1 MKVTGSSRS
10 RAWDTVLRKKDKP
23 VLSVVSAESKGKE
36 DSTLKGRLLSR
47 LGICLS
53 SMTLIGMGVMWL
65 LVSSGVAGGTLWAGV
80 LAVAALGFPL
90 GTWLGRLLLRPVRE
104 IDTGIERLLQGWRE
118 PGRTAG
124 EDELSGLRKAVDY
137 ITAYPLTRVK
147 VLESEQAKGTAILDN
162 MTEGV
167 IALDRQ
173 GYVIFM
179 NPAAQRILDVVH
191 DQGERRTLLEV
202 VRDKG
207 LAEWVEM
214 YLALDTAKPCK
225 WEIENSLPSL
235 RIIEVNAM
243 PMPFSSECRGFLL
256 VLHDITELRRLEK
269 VRAEL
274 VANVSHELRTPLTA
288 IKGYLETVLDETM
301 SESDTHRQ
309 FLEIANSHAERMGR
323 LINDLLN
330 LSDIETGK
338 VILDPIPISLG
349 VFMQDVST
357 MFEKDAAK
365 KDVKLVNQVPADLS
379 VQADRDR
386 LSQILV
392 NLVDNAVKYTPQGG
406 TVSFLAAKT
415 DTNQIRI
422 TVRDTGQGIPPNDL
436 PRITERFYRVDKA
449 RVRVQQ
455 GGTGL
460 GLAIVKHLV
469 QLHGGTLH
477 VESEYGKG
485 TTIEFLLPAAQL
497 QPAG

>member
-1 MKVTGSSRS
+1 M
-10 RAWDTVLRKKDKP
+10 
-23 VLSVVSAESKGKE
+23 
-36 DSTLKGRLLSR
+36 KGRLIFR
-47 LGICLS
+47 LGVCLGS
-53 SMTLIGMGVMWL
+53 TTLIGMGAMWL
-65 LVSSGVAGGTLWAGV
+65 LISSGVVGGTLWVGV
-80 LAVAALGFPL
+80 LVVAGLGFPL
-90 GTWLGRLLLRPVRE
+90 GTWLGRRLLRPVHE
-104 IDTGIERLLQGWRE
+104 IDTGVERLLQGWRE
-118 PGRTAG
+118 QGRTAD

-137 ITAYPLTRVK
+137 ITAYPLPRVEA
-147 VLESEQAKGTAILDN
+147 LESERAKGTAILDN

-167 IALDRQ
+167 IALDGQ
-173 GYVIFM
+173 GYVILM
-179 NPAAQRILDVVH
+179 NPAAQRILDVAH

-207 LAEWVEM
+207 LADWVEM
-214 YLALDTAKPCK
+214 CQALDTAEPCK
-225 WEIENSLPSL
+225 QEIESHLPSL

-243 PMPFSSECRGFLL
+243 PMPFSSERRGFLL

-269 VRAEL
+269 VRAEF

-288 IKGYLETVLDETM
+288 IKGYLETVLDETGL
-301 SESDTHRQ
+301 ESDTHRR

-323 LINDLLN
+323 LIDDLLN

-338 VILDPIPISLG
+338 VVLDPMPISLG
-349 VFMQDVST
+349 TFVHDVSAI
-357 MFEKDAAK
+357 FEKDAAK
-365 KDVKLVNQVPADLS
+365 KDVKLVNQVPPDLS

-392 NLVDNAVKYTPQGG
+392 NLVDNAVKYTPKGG

-415 DTNQIRI
+415 DDHQIRI
-422 TVRDTGQGIPPNDL
+422 AVRDTGQGIPPNDL
-436 PRITERFYRVDKA
+436 PRVTERFYRVDKA
-449 RVRVQQ
+449 RSREE

-477 VESEYGKG
+477 IESEYGKG

-497 QPAG
+497 QPAC

>member
-1 MKVTGSSRS
+1 
-10 RAWDTVLRKKDKP
+10 
-23 VLSVVSAESKGKE
+23 
-36 DSTLKGRLLSR
+36 
-47 LGICLS
+47 
-53 SMTLIGMGVMWL
+53 MTLIGMATMWL
-65 LVSSGVAGGTLWAGV
+65 LTSSGATGWTFRVWC
-80 LAVAALGFPL
+80 LAVVALGFPL
-90 GTWLGRLLLRPVRE
+90 GVWLGRRLLRPVHE
-104 IDTGIERLLQGWRE
+104 INTRAERLLQGWSERE
-118 PGRTAG
+118 QTID
-124 EDELSGLRKAVDY
+124 EDELSGLKTALDY
-137 ITAYPLTRVK
+137 IAAYPLTRVE
-147 VLESEQAKGTAILDN
+147 VLEAERAKGTAILEY

-167 IALDRQ
+167 IALDGQ
-173 GYVIFM
+173 GHVILM
-179 NPAAQRILDVVH
+179 NPSAQRILGVAH
-191 DQGERRTLLEV
+191 DQRERRTLLEV

-214 YLALDTAKPCK
+214 CQALDTAEPCK
-225 WEIENSLPSL
+225 REIESHFASM

-243 PMPFSSECRGFLL
+243 PMSMSFSLERRGFLL

-269 VRAEL
+269 VRAEF

-288 IKGYLETVLDETM
+288 IKGYLETVLDETRL
-301 SESDTHRQ
+301 ESDTHRR
-309 FLEIANSHAERMGR
+309 FLEIANNHAERMGR

-338 VILDPIPISLG
+338 VVLDPAPISLG
-349 VFMQDVST
+349 AFVQDVSA

-365 KDVKLVNQVPADLS
+365 KDVKLVNRVAHDLA

-392 NLVDNAVKYTPQGG
+392 NLVDNALKYTPQGG

-415 DTNQIRI
+415 DTNQIRV

-436 PRITERFYRVDKA
+436 PRVTERFYRVDKA
-449 RVRVQQ
+449 RSREE

-477 VESEYGKG
+477 IESEYGKG

-497 QPAG
+497 QPAC

>member
-1 MKVTGSSRS
+1 MCH
-10 RAWDTVLRKKDKP
+10 P
-23 VLSVVSAESKGKE
+23 AESKDKE
-36 DSTLKGRLLSR
+36 TPTLEGRLIFR
-47 LGICLS
+47 LGLCLG
-53 SMTLIGMGVMWL
+53 SMTLIGMVATWL
-65 LVSSGVAGGTLWAGV
+65 LTASGAAGVALWAGV
-80 LAVAALGFPL
+80 LVVAGLGFPL
-90 GTWLGRLLLRPVRE
+90 GMWLGRLLLRPVHE
-104 IDTGIERLLQGWRE
+104 IDAGIGRLLQGWRE
-118 PGRTAG
+118 QKGGAG
-124 EDELSGLRKAVDY
+124 EDELSGLRKALDY
-137 ITAYPLTRVK
+137 ITAYPLNKVE
-147 VLESEQAKGTAILDN
+147 VLEAERAKGTAILEY

-167 IALDRQ
+167 IALDGQ
-173 GYVIFM
+173 GYVILM
-179 NPAAQRILDVVH
+179 NPSAQRILGVAH
-191 DQGERRTLLEV
+191 DQRERRTLLEV

-207 LAEWVEM
+207 LAEWMEM
-214 YLALDTAKPCK
+214 CQALDVAEPCK
-225 WEIENSLPSL
+225 REIESHSAPM

-243 PMPFSSECRGFLL
+243 PMSFSLEQRGFLL

-269 VRAEL
+269 VRAEF

-288 IKGYLETVLDETM
+288 IKGYLETVLDETRL
-301 SESDTHRQ
+301 ESDTHRR

-338 VILDPIPISLG
+338 VVLDPAPISLG
-349 VFMQDVST
+349 AFVQDASA

-365 KDVKLVNQVPADLS
+365 KDVKLVNQVAPDLA

-392 NLVDNAVKYTPQGG
+392 NLVDNALKYTPQGG

-415 DTNQIRI
+415 DMNQVRV

-436 PRITERFYRVDKA
+436 PRVTERFYRVDKA
-449 RVRVQQ
+449 RSREE

-477 VESEYGKG
+477 IESEYGKG

-497 QPAG
+497 QPAS

>member
-1 MKVTGSSRS
+1 M
-10 RAWDTVLRKKDKP
+10 
-23 VLSVVSAESKGKE
+23 
-36 DSTLKGRLLSR
+36 KGRLISR
-47 LGICLS
+47 LGVCLGF
-53 SMTLIGMGVMWL
+53 MTLFGMGGMWL
-65 LVSSGVAGGTLWAGV
+65 LTSSGAAGVMLWAGV
-80 LAVAALGFPL
+80 LVVAGLGFPL
-90 GTWLGRLLLRPVRE
+90 GMWLGRRLLRPVHE
-104 IDTGIERLLQGWRE
+104 IDTRVERLLQGWRE
-118 PGRTAG
+118 QGRTAD
-124 EDELSGLRKAVDY
+124 EDELSGLRKAMDY
-137 ITAYPLTRVK
+137 ITAYPLARVD
-147 VLESEQAKGTAILDN
+147 VLESERTTGAAILDN

-167 IALDRQ
+167 IALDGL
-173 GYVIFM
+173 GYVILM
-179 NPAAQRILDVVH
+179 NPAAQRILGVAH

-214 YLALDTAKPCK
+214 CQALDTAEPCK
-225 WEIENSLPSL
+225 REIESHFPSL

-243 PMPFSSECRGFLL
+243 PMPFSLERRGFLL

-269 VRAEL
+269 VRAEF

-301 SESDTHRQ
+301 LESDTRR

-338 VILDPIPISLG
+338 VVLDPAPLG
-349 VFMQDVST
+349 LGAFVQDVSA

-365 KDVKLVNQVPADLS
+365 KDVKLVNGVSPDLA

-392 NLVDNAVKYTPQGG
+392 NLVDNALKYTPQGG

-415 DTNQIRI
+415 DTNQIRV

-436 PRITERFYRVDKA
+436 PRVTERFYRVDKA
-449 RVRVQQ
+449 RSREE

-477 VESEYGKG
+477 IESEYGKG

-497 QPAG
+497 QPAS

>member
-1 MKVTGSSRS
+1 MN
-10 RAWDTVLRKKDKP
+10 
-23 VLSVVSAESKGKE
+23 KE
-36 DSTLKGRLLSR
+36 TPTLKDRLIFR
-47 LGICLS
+47 LGVFLGC
-53 SMTLIGMGVMWL
+53 MTLVGMGVMWL
-65 LVSSGVAGGTLWAGV
+65 LTAFGATGGTLWGGAV
-80 LAVAALGFPL
+80 LLAALGFPL
-90 GTWLGRLLLRPVRE
+90 GMWLGRRLLKPVHE
-104 IDTGIERLLQGWRE
+104 IDIRADRLLQEWRAQE
-118 PGRTAG
+118 KPTGD
-124 EDELSGLRKAVDY
+124 DELSGLRKALDY
-137 ITAYPLTRVK
+137 ITAYPQARVQ
-147 VLESEQAKGTAILDN
+147 VLESERAKGTAILDN

-167 IALDRQ
+167 IALDGQ
-173 GYVIFM
+173 GYVMLM
-179 NPAAQRILDVVH
+179 NPAARRILDFTQ
-191 DQGERRTLLEV
+191 DQGEGRTLLEV
-202 VRDKG
+202 VRDRG
-207 LAEWVEM
+207 LADWVEM
-214 YLALDTAKPCK
+214 CQALNTAEPCK
-225 WEIENSLPSL
+225 REIESYGPAL

-243 PMPFSSECRGFLL
+243 PMPFSSERRGVLL

-269 VRAEL
+269 VRAEF

-288 IKGYLETVLDETM
+288 IKGYLETVLDETRL
-301 SESDTHRQ
+301 ESPTHRR

-349 VFMQDVST
+349 AFVHEVSA

-365 KDVKLVNQVPADLS
+365 KDVKLVNRVHPDLW

-392 NLVDNAVKYTPQGG
+392 NLVDNAVKYTPRGG

-415 DTNQIRI
+415 DANQIRI
-422 TVRDTGQGIPPNDL
+422 AVRDTGQGIPPNDL

-449 RVRVQQ
+449 RSRVE

-477 VESEYGKG
+477 IESEYGKG
-485 TTIEFLLPAAQL
+485 TTIEFLLPAVQL
-497 QPAG
+497 QPAC

>member
-1 MKVTGSSRS
+1 
-10 RAWDTVLRKKDKP
+10 
-23 VLSVVSAESKGKE
+23 
-36 DSTLKGRLLSR
+36 LKGRLISR
-47 LGICLS
+47 LVLCLV
-53 SMTLIGMGVMWL
+53 SMTLIGMATMWL
-65 LVSSGVAGGTLWAGV
+65 LTSSGATGWTFRVWC
-80 LAVAALGFPL
+80 LAVVALGFPL
-90 GTWLGRLLLRPVRE
+90 GVWLGRRLLRPVHE
-104 IDTGIERLLQGWRE
+104 INTRAERLLQGWSERE
-118 PGRTAG
+118 QTID
-124 EDELSGLRKAVDY
+124 EDELSGLKTALDY
-137 ITAYPLTRVK
+137 IAAYPLTRVE
-147 VLESEQAKGTAILDN
+147 VLEAERAKGTAILEY

-167 IALDRQ
+167 IALDGQ
-173 GYVIFM
+173 GHVILM
-179 NPAAQRILDVVH
+179 NPSAQRILGVAH
-191 DQGERRTLLEV
+191 DQRERRTLLEV

-214 YLALDTAKPCK
+214 CQALDTAEPCK
-225 WEIENSLPSL
+225 REIESHFASM

-243 PMPFSSECRGFLL
+243 PMSMSFSLERRGFLL

-269 VRAEL
+269 VRAEF

-288 IKGYLETVLDETM
+288 IKGYLETVLDETRL
-301 SESDTHRQ
+301 ESDTHRR
-309 FLEIANSHAERMGR
+309 FLEIANNHAERMGR

-338 VILDPIPISLG
+338 VVLDPAPISLG
-349 VFMQDVST
+349 AFVQDVSA

-365 KDVKLVNQVPADLS
+365 KDVKLVNRVAHDLA

-392 NLVDNAVKYTPQGG
+392 NLVDNALKYTPQGG

-415 DTNQIRI
+415 DTNQIRV

-436 PRITERFYRVDKA
+436 PRVTERFYRVDKA
-449 RVRVQQ
+449 RSREE

-477 VESEYGKG
+477 IESEYGKG

-497 QPAG
+497 QPAC

>member
-1 MKVTGSSRS
+1 M
-10 RAWDTVLRKKDKP
+10 
-23 VLSVVSAESKGKE
+23 
-36 DSTLKGRLLSR
+36 
-47 LGICLS
+47 
-53 SMTLIGMGVMWL
+53 
-65 LVSSGVAGGTLWAGV
+65 
-80 LAVAALGFPL
+80 
-90 GTWLGRLLLRPVRE
+90 
-104 IDTGIERLLQGWRE
+104 
-118 PGRTAG
+118 
-124 EDELSGLRKAVDY
+124 
-137 ITAYPLTRVK
+137 
-147 VLESEQAKGTAILDN
+147 
-162 MTEGV
+162 
-167 IALDRQ
+167 
-173 GYVIFM
+173 
-179 NPAAQRILDVVH
+179 
-191 DQGERRTLLEV
+191 
-202 VRDKG
+202 
-207 LAEWVEM
+207 
-214 YLALDTAKPCK
+214 
-225 WEIENSLPSL
+225 PSL

-243 PMPFSSECRGFLL
+243 PMPFSSERRGFLL

-269 VRAEL
+269 VRAEF

-288 IKGYLETVLDETM
+288 IKGYLETVLDETRL
-301 SESDTHRQ
+301 ESDTHRR

-338 VILDPIPISLG
+338 VVLDPAPVSLG
-349 VFMQDVST
+349 AFVQDVSA

-365 KDVKLVNQVPADLS
+365 KAVKLVNQVPSDLW
-379 VQADRDR
+379 VEADRDR

-392 NLVDNAVKYTPQGG
+392 NLVDNAVKYTPGGG

-497 QPAG
+497 QPAS

>member
-1 MKVTGSSRS
+1 
-10 RAWDTVLRKKDKP
+10 
-23 VLSVVSAESKGKE
+23 
-36 DSTLKGRLLSR
+36 
-47 LGICLS
+47 
-53 SMTLIGMGVMWL
+53 MTLIGMATMWL
-65 LVSSGVAGGTLWAGV
+65 LTSSGAAGVGLWAGV
-80 LAVAALGFPL
+80 LVVAGLGFPL
-90 GTWLGRLLLRPVRE
+90 GMWLGRLLLRPVHE

-118 PGRTAG
+118 QRRIAG
-124 EDELSGLRKAVDY
+124 EDELSGLKKALDY
-137 ITAYPLTRVK
+137 ITAYPLTRVE
-147 VLESEQAKGTAILDN
+147 VLESERAKGTAILEY

-167 IALDRQ
+167 IALDGQ
-173 GYVIFM
+173 GYVILM
-179 NPAAQRILDVVH
+179 NPSAQRILGVAH
-191 DQGERRTLLEV
+191 DQRERRTLLEV

-214 YLALDTAKPCK
+214 CQVLDTAEPCK
-225 WEIENSLPSL
+225 REIESHFASGSHSASM

-243 PMPFSSECRGFLL
+243 PMPFSLERRGCLL

-269 VRAEL
+269 VRAEF

-288 IKGYLETVLDETM
+288 IKGYLETVLDETGL
-301 SESDTHRQ
+301 ESDTHRR

-338 VILDPIPISLG
+338 VVLEPAPINLG
-349 VFMQDVST
+349 AFVQDVSA
-357 MFEKDAAK
+357 MFENDAAK
-365 KDVKLVNQVPADLS
+365 KDVKLVNRVTPDLA

-392 NLVDNAVKYTPQGG
+392 NLVDNALKYTPQGG

-415 DTNQIRI
+415 DTNQIRV

-436 PRITERFYRVDKA
+436 PRVTERFYRVDKA
-449 RVRVQQ
+449 RSREE

-477 VESEYGKG
+477 IQSEYGKG

-497 QPAG
+497 QPAY